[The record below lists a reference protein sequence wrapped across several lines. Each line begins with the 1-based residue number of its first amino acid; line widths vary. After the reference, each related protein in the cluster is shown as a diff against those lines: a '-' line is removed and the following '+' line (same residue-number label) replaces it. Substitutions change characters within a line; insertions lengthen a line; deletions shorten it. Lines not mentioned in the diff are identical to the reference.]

1 MQLIKLKFKITLSI
15 NDASF
20 FFDPD
25 ILRGVEVS
33 LPEVFQQR
41 LHVIDQAAILIAV
54 LSQTAPD
61 RFPTA
66 KIILGSER
74 NIALSALAIG

>member
-1 MQLIKLKFKITLSI
+1 MQLIKLKFKIMLSI

-20 FFDPD
+20 FDPD
-25 ILRGVEVS
+25 ISRGVEVS

>member
-1 MQLIKLKFKITLSI
+1 M
-15 NDASF
+15 
-20 FFDPD
+20 
-25 ILRGVEVS
+25 S